1 MYHINYNLIH
11 RLYGSYLN
19 PDTEIDVSE
28 TGKINGR
35 E

>member
-1 MYHINYNLIH
+1 MNSNLILC
-11 RLYGSYLN
+11 LYGSYLN
-19 PDTEIDVSE
+19 SDTEIDVSE